1 MNKNFSLYIVLVFLL
16 FSISSCSSIEIFK
29 EKTEFAPYKKYSTF
43 AILNKEYGQKGFN
56 DPYLDAVVAD
66 GLEFL
71 LVEKGLVYD
80 PKQPEIILRYTSN
93 EDPRQKEIVNNR
105 MPMWGFR
112 VWDPWMYDPRFMN
125 QPPISTKNYELLQLI
140 VDFVDPKNDKMLMRL
155 TAVSEVNSQKEK
167 RRKVK
172 KSVEQ
177 VVKTYIEHINNK

>member
-1 MNKNFSLYIVLVFLL
+1 MNKNFLKSVVLIILVTVF
-16 FSISSCSSIEIFK
+16 SRCSSIEMFK

-43 AILNKEYGQKGFN
+43 AILNKEYNQKGFN
-56 DPYLDAVVAD
+56 DPYLDAIVAD

-71 LVEKGLVYD
+71 LSEHGLVYD
-80 PKQPEIILRYTSN
+80 AKEPEIILRYTSN
-93 EDPRQKEIVNNR
+93 EDPRQKEVINNR

-125 QPPISTKNYELLQLI
+125 QPPVSTKNYELLQLI

-167 RRKVK
+167 RNKVK

-177 VVKTYIEHINNK
+177 VMKTYIEHLKIK